1 MGATWRMWI
10 ALPEEAARRAMNIL
24 ADRFAELPVAA
35 FESDGG
41 QWTVEVSFA
50 SGAERKA
57 VLAALRD
64 TVGEPV
70 PAAVFEK
77 TRPQDWVSAS
87 LAGLPPVQVGRFVVH
102 GAHDRGK
109 VGANQIGIEIEAALA
124 FGTGHHGTTRGCL
137 AAIERHGKTRRPRR
151 VLDVGTGTGVLAI
164 AAARAFRRPVAAGDF
179 DPVAVATARANVRMN
194 RAGSFVRVV
203 QALSVNAP
211 AIRAGA
217 PYDFVLANILL
228 PVLQRLARLL
238 RTLLARR
245 ATVVLSGLLP
255 EHAGA
260 AVAAFRAQGLTLIR
274 RETLEGWTTLT
285 LAR

>member
-1 MGATWRMWI
+1 MAATWRMRI
-10 ALPEEAARRAMNIL
+10 ALPEEAARRAANLL
-24 ADRFAELPVAA
+24 AERFADLPVAA
-35 FESDGG
+35 FETGG
-41 QWTVEVSFA
+41 GTWNVEVSFA

-64 TVGEPV
+64 SVGEPV
-70 PAAVFEK
+70 PEALFEK
-77 TRPQDWVSAS
+77 TETKDWVATS
-87 LAGLPPVQVGRFVVH
+87 LAGLAPVQVGRFVVH

-109 VGANQIGIEIEAALA
+109 VGPNQIGIEIEAALA

-137 AAIERHGKTRRPRR
+137 AAIERLGKVRRPRR

-164 AAARAFRRPVAAGDF
+164 AAARAFRRPVVASDF
-179 DPVAVATARANVRMN
+179 DAVAVATARTNARMN
-194 RAGSFVRVV
+194 RAGSFMRVV
-203 QALSVNAP
+203 RGTDVNAP

-228 PVLQRLARLL
+228 PVLQRSARPL
-238 RTLLARR
+238 RGLLAKR

-255 EHAGA
+255 TQADA
-260 AVAAFRAQGLTLIR
+260 ALAAFRVQGLKLVR

-285 LAR
+285 LVR